1 MKKPFVFFFASLFL
15 LLPNF
20 PASGAQVVDSLI
32 NTMSVRRKIA
42 QLMVV
47 TADNRYGQARMNEE
61 NHCVRDEQI
70 GGIIVMGKELN
81 AAMQRLNYLQSLS
94 EMPLLCFTDAEWG
107 AAMRLTGFR
116 PFPRQGPLA
125 RHGNDTLVYQMGR
138 AVAEELKQVKIQV
151 NFAPVVDIN
160 VNPDNIVIGE
170 RSFGSDRRIVADLG
184 SAYAAGMQDGGVIA
198 CAKHFPGHGDTS
210 VDSHK
215 GLPVLD
221 FDRARLDSLELYP
234 FRELCRN
241 GVGMIM
247 VGHLVVPA
255 LDPSGLPAS
264 LSRPIVTDL
273 LRHQM
278 GFEGLIVCDA
288 LNMRGVLSYFGGSGA
303 KTCLAA
309 YEAGADILLMPTD
322 VTASLDLIEAKIL
335 SGQLSLEDLNTRVRR
350 VLNAKLH
357 AGLLAK
363 DYDRYVN
370 PELVNTEIS
379 SETLDRI
386 LKICNSGSER
396 P

>member
-1 MKKPFVFFFASLFL
+1 MKKSIVLFL
-15 LLPNF
+15 TTIIPLLTNAL
-20 PASGAQVVDSLI
+20 ASRAQVVDSLI
-32 NTMSVRRKIA
+32 NTMSVRRKVA

-47 TADNRYGQARMNEE
+47 TADNRYGQARQDEE

-70 GGIIVMGKELN
+70 GGRILMGKELN
-81 AAMQRLNYLQSLS
+81 AAVERMNYLQGLS

-107 AAMRLTGFR
+107 AAMRITGFR
-116 PFPRQGPLA
+116 PFPKQGPLA
-125 RHGNDTLVYQMGR
+125 RHGNDTLIYQMGL

-170 RSFGSDRRIVADLG
+170 RSFGSDRQTVADLG
-184 SAYAAGMQDGGVIA
+184 SAYAAGMQEGGVIA

-215 GLPVLD
+215 GLPVLN

-234 FRELCRN
+234 FRELCRR

-278 GFEGLIVCDA
+278 GYDGLIVCDA
-288 LNMRGVLSYFGGSGA
+288 LNMKGVLGYFGGSGA
-303 KTCLAA
+303 RTCLAA

-335 SGQLSLEDLNTRVRR
+335 SGQLSEDDLNRRVRR
-350 VLNAKLH
+350 VLNAKLR
-357 AGLLAK
+357 AGLLAR

-370 PELVNTEIS
+370 PAEVNTEIS
-379 SETLDRI
+379 SEILDRI
-386 LKICNSGSER
+386 LRICNSGSER